1 MLQQIE
7 TFSESPANS
16 PPVPSLV
23 PTTAKSRPRRP
34 AKTSVDP
41 LRTSTSNAYA
51 KDVRLFKQ
59 GGGSVPCDVVAIQK
73 YVWNIRNKIAPAT
86 VYRRLMAVR
95 HAHLSMGKPSPTDDA
110 TIRPLL
116 RALQLGYVPNTKI
129 LQAGVSSGSG
139 TAKPRKPK
147 SFLPIARRLLA
158 QMMEPLPR
166 NLLDR
171 RDRALILLGF
181 AGALKRGVLVA
192 INVGDVRFTSDAM
205 ILKIRGCGAAD
216 GVDDLSPESSQ
227 ASKTHRDIAIAITGG
242 ELCAATAVKNW
253 ADMAALDTH
262 PADSPLFRRFDRGG
276 DPTADRL
283 QGAFV
288 SVVVKKWVA
297 ATGIDA
303 TPYSAHSLIV
313 GRRGEMS
320 RGIL

>member
-7 TFSESPANS
+7 TVSASPANS

-23 PTTAKSRPRRP
+23 PTTAKSSPRRP
-34 AKTSVDP
+34 AKSSVEP
-41 LRTSTSNAYA
+41 LRTSTSNAYV

-59 GGGSVPCDVVAIQK
+59 GGGSIPCDALAIQK

-95 HAHLSMGKPSPTDDA
+95 HAHLSIGKPSPTDDA

-116 RALQLGYVPNTKI
+116 RALQLGYVPDKKI

-139 TAKPRKPK
+139 IAKPRKPK
-147 SFLPIARRLLA
+147 SSSPIARRLLA

-192 INVGDVRFTSDAM
+192 INVGDVRFTSDAL
-205 ILKIRGCGAAD
+205 ILKIRDCGAAD
-216 GVDDLSPESSQ
+216 SVGEVSPESGQ
-227 ASKTHRDIAIAITGG
+227 GSKSDRHVAIPITGG
-242 ELCAATAVKNW
+242 ELCAATAVRTW
-253 ADMAALDTH
+253 IEMAALDTH

-276 DPTADRL
+276 APTADRL

-320 RGIL
+320 RGML